1 MSLIRS
7 RWASIVGPVKL
18 RALASTRSGNQPTTN
33 SDHSARDSG
42 GPPGVSPAASAGAT
56 YLRTVARS
64 TPTLAATCDF
74 ERPAYQCSKI
84 STTSITSNPLL
95 AITPRSSRGRARH
108 LLRQGTGLVDPP
120 TLITGTQPVDYV
132 NARWWIT

>member
-7 RWASIVGPVKL
+7 RWASIVGHVKL
-18 RALASTRSGNQPTTN
+18 RALASTSSGNQPVTN
-33 SDHSARDSG
+33 SDHSVRDSG

-56 YLRTVARS
+56 YLRTVPRS

-74 ERPAYQCSKI
+74 ERPACQCSKI

-95 AITPRSSRGRARH
+95 AITPRSPWGTARH

-120 TLITGTQPVDYV
+120 TFITTTAVVDYL
-132 NARWWIT
+132 NAGWWIT